1 MATKGGI
8 IRILN
13 TDIEANKRLLFA
25 LRAIKG
31 ISYMTA
37 NYVCYK
43 AGIDKMKKAGELTD
57 EEIEKIEKTI
67 MTLHEHAPSWLLN
80 RRKDYTTGKDLHLVK
95 TDLDLKID
103 EDLRRLKRIK
113 SYRGLRHQWGLPVRG
128 QRTRSNFRKNKGK
141 PVGVQRK
148 KK

>member
-1 MATKGGI
+1 MAQRQL

-13 TDIEANKRLLFA
+13 TDIDGSKRVLFA

-31 ISYMTA
+31 VSYMIS
-37 NYVCYK
+37 NFVCYK
-43 AGIDKMKKAGELTD
+43 AGIDKTKKAAELTE
-57 EEIEKIEKTI
+57 EEIEKIENILKN
-67 MTLHEHAPSWLLN
+67 LHEYAPSWILN
-80 RRKDYTTGKDLHLVK
+80 RRKDIETGKDLHLLT
-95 TDLDLKID
+95 TDLSFKLD

-128 QRTRSNFRKNKGK
+128 QRTKSNFRKNKGK
-141 PVGVQRK
+141 PLGVKRK

>member
-1 MATKGGI
+1 MAEQKQL

-13 TDIEANKRLLFA
+13 TDIDGNKRLLFA

-31 ISYMTA
+31 VSYMIA

-57 EEIEKIEKTI
+57 DEIEKIEHTLLTI
-67 MTLHEHAPSWLLN
+67 HEHAPSWLLN
-80 RRKDYTTGKDLHLVK
+80 RRKDWETGQDLHLYK
-95 TDLDLKID
+95 TDLDFKLD

-128 QRTRSNFRKNKGK
+128 QRTKSNFRKNKGK
-141 PVGVQRK
+141 PLGVKRK
-148 KK
+148 K

>member
-1 MATKGGI
+1 MAQQKQL

-13 TDIEANKRLLFA
+13 TDIDGSKRLLFA

-31 ISYMTA
+31 VSYMIA

-43 AGIDKMKKAGELTD
+43 TGIDKMKKAAELTD
-57 EEIEKIEKTI
+57 KEIELIEQTI
-67 MTLHEHAPSWLLN
+67 QNLHETAPSWLLN
-80 RRKDYTTGKDLHLVK
+80 RRKDRNTGKDLHLVK
-95 TDLDLKID
+95 TDLNLAID

-128 QRTRSNFRKNKGK
+128 QRTKSNFRKNKGK
-141 PVGVQRK
+141 PLGVKRK
-148 KK
+148 K